1 MVCCFYLIREG
12 QMVKCSKSAVR
23 RLKTALHWKRDDPKH
38 CKRIQMVLLR
48 ESGLTQAEIAEALD
62 SSVSTV
68 NRAHMAYD
76 EGGIKALKP
85 KPNPARKHQNMT
97 LAEEKIFLD
106 RFAKDAG
113 AGQML
118 NIQEIKVAY
127 EKAIGHETSNSTV
140 YALLDRHGWR
150 KLMPRPF
157 HPNRDIAAQKTFKKK
172 DFLMPSG
179 KPVWLPPDVVGA
191 CASCLP
197 TKRASAG

>member
-1 MVCCFYLIREG
+1 
-12 QMVKCSKSAVR
+12 MVKCSKSEVR
-23 RLKTALHWKRDDPKH
+23 RLKTALLRWKKVPEKQRERMK
-38 CKRIQMVLLR
+38 MVLLR
-48 ESGLTQAEIAEALD
+48 ETGLTQPEIAAAMG
-62 SSVSTV
+62 SSLSTV

-106 RFAKDAG
+106 RFAMDAG

-118 NIQEIKVAY
+118 NIHEIKAAY
-127 EKAIGHETSNSTV
+127 EKAIGHETSNSTI

-157 HPNRDIAAQKTFKKK
+157 HPKRDIAAQKAFKKK
-172 DFLMPSG
+172 GFLMLSG
-179 KPVWLPPDVVGA
+179 KPGWLPPGVVAA
-191 CASCLP
+191 CASCSP
-197 TKRASAG
+197 TKRVSAG

>member
-1 MVCCFYLIREG
+1 
-12 QMVKCSKSAVR
+12 
-23 RLKTALHWKRDDPKH
+23 
-38 CKRIQMVLLR
+38 MVLLR
-48 ESGLTQAEIAEALD
+48 EYGLTQPAIAEAMGASL
-62 SSVSTV
+62 STV

-106 RFAKDAG
+106 RFAADAG

-118 NIQEIKVAY
+118 NIQEIKAAY
-127 EKAIGHETSNSTV
+127 EKAIRHETSNSTI

-157 HPNRDIAAQKTFKKK
+157 HPKRDIAAQNAFKKK
-172 DFLMPSG
+172 GFPMLSG
-179 KPVWLPPDVVGA
+179 KLGWLPPGVVAA
-191 CASCLP
+191 CASCSP
-197 TKRASAG
+197 TKRASAE